1 MTSSCSLTAINTT
14 NILLCQ
20 DIQNFL
26 ICWTLR
32 LTLQKITFASLQ
44 WWRKFCPCC
53 WYWRHMEMEFY
64 WIAPSKVWAKVHN
77 RYEPRSVLTA
87 YCMLSDVNIVCRA
100 NTEIIE
106 KNPIFRLVDVKAPW
120 EMVVVGL
127 GQGMGRWRDT
137 TLKVECYIVSNSRG
151 EESVLLHLLTDTHHQ
166 LCLRWLLRYF
176 ICSLIKTNWVLW
188 WRK

>member
-1 MTSSCSLTAINTT
+1 MTSSCSLTAINIT

-87 YCMLSDVNIVCRA
+87 YCI
-100 NTEIIE
+100 
-106 KNPIFRLVDVKAPW
+106 
-120 EMVVVGL
+120 
-127 GQGMGRWRDT
+127 
-137 TLKVECYIVSNSRG
+137 
-151 EESVLLHLLTDTHHQ
+151 LHAQ
-166 LCLRWLLRYF
+166 
-176 ICSLIKTNWVLW
+176 
-188 WRK
+188 WRKHRLSCKYWNHWKKSHFSTGGWKSPLRDGGSRTGPGNGQVARHHPEGRVLYSQQLQRRGVSLASPPNRHTPPTLSEMASKVFHLFID

>member
-32 LTLQKITFASLQ
+32 LTLQKITFASFQ

-53 WYWRHMEMEFY
+53 QYWRHMEMEAY
-64 WIAPSKVWAKVHN
+64 WIAPSKVWGKVHN

-100 NTEIIE
+100 NTKIIE
-106 KNPIFRLVDVKAPW
+106 KIIPFWTGWWKSPLRDSGCRTGPGNGQVARHHPEGRVLYSQQLQRRGVSLASPPNRHTPPTLS
-120 EMVVVGL
+120 EMAS
-127 GQGMGRWRDT
+127 
-137 TLKVECYIVSNSRG
+137 KVF
-151 EESVLLHLLTDTHHQ
+151 HL
-166 LCLRWLLRYF
+166 F
-176 ICSLIKTNWVLW
+176 ID
-188 WRK
+188 